1 LRLLPDILAQDSESQ
16 VAIRSGQA
24 YGLRFEEESAIFQQF
39 SPRDDQTY
47 LITGGLGGVGEIC
60 ARLLIARGA
69 RHVVL
74 TGITPLHEERH
85 ARLEDLS
92 AGRPVVFRRSDVS
105 SPRETS
111 ELFAYLRQNHPPL
124 GGIIHSA
131 LFLVDRPAAMLSHKD
146 IEAVLASKVAG
157 TWNLHHCSLDQPL
170 DFFVLLSS
178 VSGVLGNGG
187 QSAYAAGNSFQ
198 DAFAHARRR
207 AGLPALSIDLGPV
220 EETGAVQRI
229 ASRRQF
235 PPLVRPLAVHETSR
249 AIETLLSASGTQ
261 YVLCS
266 LDKSGLGRLSTAD
279 VPSILGDLQPARKTN
294 QNRTDIAEVI
304 RSTPRDAR
312 EAEIEKWLRDLAA
325 AILEQPP
332 ASLEPDRPL
341 QEYGLDS
348 LLSLELR
355 NRLATESGRDLPASL
370 LFDYPTLDGL
380 QAYFSRLFSDFD
392 ANGFAPMQV
401 PQPASVLSD
410 DEAAALLEQMA
421 NEVLLSE
428 GAV

>member
-1 LRLLPDILAQDSESQ
+1 
-16 VAIRSGQA
+16 
-24 YGLRFEEESAIFQQF
+24 
-39 SPRDDQTY
+39 
-47 LITGGLGGVGEIC
+47 
-60 ARLLIARGA
+60 
-69 RHVVL
+69 
-74 TGITPLHEERH
+74 
-85 ARLEDLS
+85 
-92 AGRPVVFRRSDVS
+92 
-105 SPRETS
+105 
-111 ELFAYLRQNHPPL
+111 
-124 GGIIHSA
+124 
-131 LFLVDRPAAMLSHKD
+131 
-146 IEAVLASKVAG
+146 
-157 TWNLHHCSLDQPL
+157 
-170 DFFVLLSS
+170 
-178 VSGVLGNGG
+178 
-187 QSAYAAGNSFQ
+187 
-198 DAFAHARRR
+198 
-207 AGLPALSIDLGPV
+207 
-220 EETGAVQRI
+220 
-229 ASRRQF
+229 
-235 PPLVRPLAVHETSR
+235 VRPLAVHETSR